1 MAWRLKKN
9 TAKQETLPPE
19 QQHDLYEIIPCNF
32 AGMPGGCRLHK
43 TCFKGKDWN
52 VPVWQVE
59 KSNNKNPSLAAGA
72 VEQNVLHARDETVEY
87 LSVYDGNMWDLHQ
100 CRPCDPGATQMQR
113 EQITGEYVRKITG
126 LMRRF
131 LDGCD
136 DESDENEND
145 SD

>member
-1 MAWRLKKN
+1 
-9 TAKQETLPPE
+9 
-19 QQHDLYEIIPCNF
+19 
-32 AGMPGGCRLHK
+32 
-43 TCFKGKDWN
+43 
-52 VPVWQVE
+52 
-59 KSNNKNPSLAAGA
+59 
-72 VEQNVLHARDETVEY
+72 
-87 LSVYDGNMWDLHQ
+87 
-100 CRPCDPGATQMQR
+100 MQR